1 MSYFQNQD
9 INSQSKFDK
18 TVFLKKNKTSSM
30 FCGDCSFFSQED
42 NILRKNSLWNIL
54 NVNNFQI
61 LASPIKEINIR
72 GIKTP
77 KAK

>member
-42 NILRKNSLWNIL
+42 NILRKNMAEPSA
-54 NVNNFQI
+54 NV
-61 LASPIKEINIR
+61 K
-72 GIKTP
+72 KTLQN
-77 KAK
+77 K